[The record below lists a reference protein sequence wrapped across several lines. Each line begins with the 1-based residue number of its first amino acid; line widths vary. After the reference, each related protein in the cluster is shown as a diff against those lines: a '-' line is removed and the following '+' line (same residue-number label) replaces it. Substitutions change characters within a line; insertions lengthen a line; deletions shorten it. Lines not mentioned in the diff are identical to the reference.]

1 MKLVT
6 TPQEAAKMLST
17 RPTTVYEMLEAG
29 ELPGYREGSYWK
41 IPVKL
46 LEQYVYDRAAHESAE
61 RRKLNEEVQS

>member
-46 LEQYVYDRAAHESAE
+46 LEQYVCERAIEESSKRRE
-61 RRKLNEEVQS
+61 RNEKVSH